1 MFYAFIRRADNFM
14 CKGLKHPAVAV
25 KQTPCQTLLDQD
37 EASHCPSVFMG
48 HCVYKGKAKY
58 HLSPRALRS
67 GPLAPEGVVSGE
79 TEPSWLIQLQR
90 AQTTGE
96 PSC

>member
-1 MFYAFIRRADNFM
+1 M

-67 GPLAPEGVVSGE
+67 GPLAPEGDCQRGNRTILADSITAGPDYWGAE
-79 TEPSWLIQLQR
+79 LLISN
-90 AQTTGE
+90 GDG
-96 PSC
+96 